1 MKPDSGPSLE
11 AARYRACAPREAAR
25 YRACASRIRVLKFLN
40 HFFIGGTERQFVH
53 VANGLNR
60 SRFAVDIACHR
71 REGPLLETLHPDLP
85 VHTYPVNGSFLN
97 YKSIRNQARLIRDI
111 RKEKFDIVHCYG
123 WYPNVFAIPP
133 SRLSFHPVIIASI
146 RDAGAYMTPAK
157 IQALKIVCAISDCVL
172 ANSEAGRAWLIEQG
186 VRERKIE
193 VIRNGIVVPR
203 RAERPNG
210 LGPVRHEFGIPAGT
224 PICACIGRVVSGKGI
239 EFYLQAA
246 RILADQRRDVRF
258 LMIGA
263 HSTEE
268 HYRPEIEAL
277 AGKLNIGD
285 RIIFTGQREDVPR
298 ILQEVDIV
306 VHPSLTEGLSNVIL
320 EAMAAGIPVVATRAG
335 GNSEL
340 VQDGH
345 TGFMVPVR
353 DAVQIATAVSR
364 LLDEPQ
370 MARALGERARQRVI
384 DEFALDRMLSKTEAL
399 YLRLLEKPIHYR
411 AHETNGF
418 IN

>member
-1 MKPDSGPSLE
+1 MKPDVRGPSLE
-11 AARYRACAPREAAR
+11 AARYRACA
-25 YRACASRIRVLKFLN
+25 SRVRVLKFLN

-53 VANGLNR
+53 VANGLDR

-71 REGPLLETLHPDLP
+71 CEGPLLDTLHPDLP
-85 VHTYPVNGSFLN
+85 VHTYPVHGSFLN
-97 YKSIRNQARLIRDI
+97 FKSIRNQARLIRDI
-111 RKEKFDIVHCYG
+111 RKEKFDIVHSYG

-203 RAERPNG
+203 RAERPDG
-210 LGPVRHEFGIPAGT
+210 IGPVRKEFGIPAGT

-263 HSTEE
+263 HSVEE

-353 DAVQIATAVSR
+353 DAVQIANAVSR

-411 AHETNGF
+411 VHETNGF
-418 IN
+418 VN

>member
-1 MKPDSGPSLE
+1 MTRDVGASH
-11 AARYRACAPREAAR
+11 EAAR
-25 YRACASRIRVLKFLN
+25 YRACASRLEAARASAPRIRVLKFLN

-53 VANGLNR
+53 VANGLDR

-71 REGPLLETLHPDLP
+71 REGPLLETLNPDLP
-85 VHTYPVNGSFLN
+85 VHTYPVHGSFLH
-97 YKSIRNQARLIRDI
+97 YKSIQNQARLIRDI
-111 RKEKFDIVHCYG
+111 RKEKFDIVHSYG

-203 RAERPNG
+203 RVERTDS
-210 LGPVRHEFGIPAGT
+210 LGSVRQEFGIPAGT

-263 HSTEE
+263 HSVEE
-268 HYRPEIEAL
+268 YYRPEMEAL

-340 VQDGH
+340 VQDGY

-353 DAVQIATAVSR
+353 DAVQIANAVSR

-399 YLRLLEKPIHYR
+399 YLRLLEKPIHYT

-418 IN
+418 VN

>member
-1 MKPDSGPSLE
+1 V
-11 AARYRACAPREAAR
+11 
-25 YRACASRIRVLKFLN
+25 IRVLKFLN

-53 VANGLNR
+53 VANGLDP

-71 REGPLLETLHPDLP
+71 REGPLLETLHQDLP
-85 VHTYPVNGSFLN
+85 VHTYPVHGSFLH
-97 YKSIRNQARLIRDI
+97 YKSIRSQVRLMRDV
-111 RKEKFDIVHCYG
+111 RKLKVDIVHAYG

-133 SRLSFHPVIIASI
+133 SRLSLRPAIIASI

-157 IQALKIVCAISDCVL
+157 IQALKVVCAMADCVL
-172 ANSEAGRAWLIEQG
+172 ANSEAGRSWLIEQG

-203 RAERPNG
+203 RVERPNG
-210 LGPVRHEFGIPAGT
+210 LGPVRKEFGIPEGT

-263 HSTEE
+263 HSVEE
-268 HYRPEIEAL
+268 HYRPEVEAL

-340 VQDGH
+340 VDDGRS
-345 TGFMVPVR
+345 GFLVPVR
-353 DAVQIATAVSR
+353 DAVQIANAVTR
-364 LLDEPQ
+364 LLDQPE
-370 MARALGERARQRVI
+370 MARAFGERARQRVI
-384 DEFALDRMLSKTEAL
+384 DEFALNRMLSKTEAL

-411 AHETNGF
+411 AHEANRF
-418 IN
+418 FN